1 MSQAAP
7 NAPIRPTEMAKRR
20 RINPPKLE
28 DGCFDRELCEAW
40 AAQLREKG
48 LYCTETI
55 SFCTNELFDEAGKT
69 YTCGN
74 EKSSN
79 SQICKGCKT
88 KLFVHAK

>member
-1 MSQAAP
+1 MSQAQ

-28 DGCFDRELCEAW
+28 DDFSDHELYEAW
-40 AAQLREKG
+40 EAQLRKKG

-69 YTCGN
+69 YTCGK

-79 SQICKGCKT
+79 SQIYKG
-88 KLFVHAK
+88 

>member
-1 MSQAAP
+1 MSQAP

-28 DGCFDRELCEAW
+28 DDFSDHELCEAW
-40 AAQLREKG
+40 AAQLREEG
-48 LYCTETI
+48 LYCEEVI

-69 YTCGN
+69 YTCGK